1 MLSSGSHEGIGIMTV
16 SGLLY
21 SFLKPCW
28 KTLLE
33 PTILE

>member
-1 MLSSGSHEGIGIMTV
+1 MLSPGSHEGIGIMTV

-21 SFLKPCW
+21 SFPKPCW

-33 PTILE
+33 PTMLE